1 MKPRVITATAAIVAT
16 AALLGTSAT
25 ATADPQAKAA
35 GEEVIS
41 FVSNGKLKLGKTI
54 TYQFVCGVGC
64 NVKADVSIALP
75 GPNFTAAPVT
85 ATNVPAGQVL
95 EDKLKPN
102 GPLIKAIKADKGRA
116 KLQATITGTN
126 VATGEVDVDKRTFK
140 FK

>member
-1 MKPRVITATAAIVAT
+1 MTMTATAAT
-16 AALLGTSAT
+16 AVALLGPAAS
-25 ATADPQAKAA
+25 ATADPQATAA

-41 FVSNGKLKLGKTI
+41 FVSKGKLKLGKTI
-54 TYQFVCGVGC
+54 RYQFVCGVAC
-64 NVKADVSIALP
+64 NVKADVSVALP
-75 GPNFTAAPVT
+75 GPNFNTAPVT

-102 GPLIKAIKADKGRA
+102 GPLLDAIKADKGRA

-126 VATGEVDVDKRTFK
+126 VATGEIDVDKATFR

>member
-1 MKPRVITATAAIVAT
+1 MAGLAAA
-16 AALLGTSAT
+16 AALLGSAAT
-25 ATADPQAKAA
+25 ATAEPQAKAA

-41 FVSNGKLKLGKTI
+41 YVTKGKLKLAKTI
-54 TYQFVCGVGC
+54 RYSFACGVAC
-64 NVKADVSIALP
+64 NVKIDVTVVLP
-75 GPNFTAAPVT
+75 GPNFRTPPVT

-102 GPLIKAIKADKGRA
+102 GALRKAIKADKGRA
-116 KLQATITGTN
+116 KLRTTITGTN

>member
-1 MKPRVITATAAIVAT
+1 MRRVMTATAAAAAT
-16 AALLGTSAT
+16 AALLGPAAT

-41 FVSNGKLKLGKTI
+41 FVTKGKLKLGKTI
-54 TYQFVCGVGC
+54 SYQFVCGVAC

-75 GPNFTAAPVT
+75 GPNFNSTPVT
-85 ATNVPAGQVL
+85 ATNIPAGQVL

-102 GPLIKAIKADKGRA
+102 GPLLKAIKADKGRA

-126 VATGEVDVDKRTFK
+126 VATGEVDVDKASFK